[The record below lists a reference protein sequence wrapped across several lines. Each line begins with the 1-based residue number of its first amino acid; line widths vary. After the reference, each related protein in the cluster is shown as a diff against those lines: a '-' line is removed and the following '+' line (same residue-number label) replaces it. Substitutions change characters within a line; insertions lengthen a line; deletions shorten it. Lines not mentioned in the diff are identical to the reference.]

1 MTAFSN
7 ASLRSTS
14 CSSVTTWDI
23 ATEPVS
29 TGRTC
34 STRSKTR
41 WQQQGA
47 ASSSTQAQHT
57 LAKHACHGPI
67 ALPMQPRKTVHNW
80 PLGKRGEHHQKPHM
94 RSIPISNHPRLSGC
108 QPDMPAAFMGPLTCP
123 VVGSCICC
131 LWLVRLA
138 KRPPNPKLTLTG
150 RFSQFGGFFSGRASP
165 AAAAGSAAQQNSSFS
180 VRLNSQRQDEPG
192 RRL

>member
-67 ALPMQPRKTVHNW
+67 ALPMQPRKTIHNW

-108 QPDMPAAFMGPLTCP
+108 QPDMPAAFMCP
-123 VVGSCICC
+123 PHLPRHGVLHLLLVVGEAGQAPTKPKTDTDRP
-131 LWLVRLA
+131 LQPVWRLLQ
-138 KRPPNPKLTLTG
+138 RP
-150 RFSQFGGFFSGRASP
+150 RIACSSSRQR
-165 AAAAGSAAQQNSSFS
+165 SAAKQ
-180 VRLNSQRQDEPG
+180 LTQRPAE
-192 RRL
+192 